1 MTRKILSVTAI
12 IMALCLLLAACSN
25 NVNGETEMQST
36 MITETEASTD
46 ELTEVNSEDF
56 MESNTQSNTESDT
69 EAETEAPDSLSSP
82 VSSDVGI
89 PATPGA
95 TIDLSKYSVLVN
107 GEVVPGDQV
116 TWTVGCNELFLFM
129 VGGRYVQA
137 PATPGKY
144 AIRVMYNNKRAA
156 TVLLV
161 VPDTDGNYSAPVTE
175 LNATAEIDLS
185 AYGAKAAADG
195 SSVPEYWE
203 WALNVVTYNAQENE
217 KKVSDSKNMSS
228 FLFVTDM
235 HWEGN
240 AGNTVKVANYLR
252 SEIGFENLYFGGDYM
267 NGNNDLSIA
276 TRTAA
281 SWLATM
287 ETYKGKWYAVRGNH
301 DQNASWRPFS
311 LDHVWTD
318 AEYYQN
324 ILKYA
329 DNPDTSE
336 DKLYSYIDDTDAK
349 IRYYFLA
356 DYSHGLTKHTDI
368 DTSTKPGV
376 NTVLYQEQLAWMQ
389 ETAND
394 LEEGWGIVVVEHRM
408 FNNPDANGNNVLT
421 EFAKALIPVLNEID
435 KTNEVIA
442 VLSGHTHFE
451 ATHLTEGGYYIIAI
465 PHDGDPGTVN
475 NYYTERLI
483 PGTNTEQRM
492 EYIQID
498 RENKKIYLTRIGTGV
513 NREFDY

>member
-1 MTRKILSVTAI
+1 MTRKILFVTAI

-25 NVNGETEMQST
+25 DVNGETEMQST

-46 ELTEVNSEDF
+46 EMTEITNEDLK
-56 MESNTQSNTESDT
+56 ESDT
-69 EAETEAPDSLSSP
+69 EADTEAPDSPSNP

-95 TIDLSKYSVLVN
+95 TIDLSKYSVLIN

-137 PATPGKY
+137 PATPGEY

-175 LNATAEIDLS
+175 LNAGAEIDLS
-185 AYGAKAAADG
+185 AYGAKAAADN

-203 WALNVVTYNAQENE
+203 WALNVVAYNAKENE
-217 KKVSDSKNMSS
+217 KNVIDSKNMSS

-252 SEIGFENLYFGGDYM
+252 SEIGFENLYFGGDFM
-267 NGNNDLSIA
+267 NGNYNLRVA
-276 TRTAA
+276 AQTAS
-281 SWLATM
+281 SWLRTM

-301 DQNASWRPFS
+301 DQNGSWRPYS

-324 ILKYA
+324 ILQYA

-349 IRYYFLA
+349 IRYYFLF
-356 DYSHGLTKHTDI
+356 DYSHGLTKTDV

-376 NTVLYQEQLAWMQ
+376 NAVSYEEQLVWMQ
-389 ETAND
+389 ETAKN